1 MNFKTWFHENA
12 TLGTELVD
20 ETQIDAVYN
29 KAKHAVKLVQLYD
42 MSLPQK
48 DRLLPNISMIAN
60 LSLRPDVLGLFN
72 SKENKKVIS
81 SLGSQKIKFK
91 FNPDMLKNTPIDKIP
106 ETIIRKYVPD
116 LLPNDIMQSDVI
128 HVDVRN
134 ILKRYGDTPEA
145 IIQIASTIVH
155 ECTHEKEREET
166 GSTRDGP
173 GTAVEMAEQK
183 FRNWVEKNKNM
194 ISQRIPQIGITA

>member
-1 MNFKTWFHENA
+1 MNFKLWFSENA

-20 ETQIDAVYN
+20 DSQINAVYN
-29 KAKHAVKLVQLYD
+29 KAKYAVKLVQMYD
-42 MSLPQK
+42 LTLPQK

-72 SKENKKVIS
+72 SKENKKVLS
-81 SLGSQKIKFK
+81 SVGAQKIKLK
-91 FNPDMLKNTPIDKIP
+91 FSPEILKKTPVDKIP

-116 LLPNDIMQSDVI
+116 LAPNDIMQSDVI

-134 ILKRYGDTPEA
+134 ILRRYGDTPEA
-145 IIQIASTIVH
+145 IVQIASTIVH

-166 GSTRDGP
+166 GTTRDGP
-173 GTAVEMAEQK
+173 GAAVEIAEQK
-183 FRNWVEKNKNM
+183 FRNWVDKNKNM
-194 ISQRIPQIGITA
+194 IAQRIPQIGINV